1 MGKEDPE
8 YYPFRWKVA
17 DAFED
22 LFVLHRR
29 KLIGAVLL
37 LVGGLALGLFLFDG
51 DNDVETTEPTP
62 TSTGND
68 TTSSTD
74 EDTSTTSSTTT
85 TTTTSA
91 PSTTEATSSSST
103 TTTAPASTRPTPTAE
118 QIAATQPGYIIEML
132 PDGIRLVGGVPT
144 DDAAN
149 DAIRIAETV
158 FPGAE
163 VLDSQIV
170 DTSFPTPEE
179 LVFRISAGDLF
190 DYNQFV
196 INDNYLPLIDQ
207 LATRIIEA
215 EIWSVAVIGHTDS
228 SGEAA
233 DNQRLSE
240 RRAQAGADRLI
251 AEGVPAELVSV
262 VGAGETQP
270 IASNDTAEG
279 QQANRRIEF
288 VVTQG

>member
-1 MGKEDPE
+1 MDKEDPE

-29 KLIGAVLL
+29 KLIGVTLL
-37 LVGGLALGLFLFDG
+37 LLGGLALGMFLFDG
-51 DNDVETTEPTP
+51 DNDVETAEPAT

-68 TTSSTD
+68 TSPSTGA
-74 EDTSTTSSTTT
+74 DTSTTSAPTTT
-85 TTTTSA
+85 SSA
-91 PSTTEATSSSST
+91 PSTTAATSSSDT
-103 TTTAPASTRPTPTAE
+103 TTTAPVSTRPIPTAE
-118 QIAATQPGYIIEML
+118 QIADTQPGYIIEMA

-144 DDAAN
+144 DDTAN

-158 FPGAE
+158 FPGVE

-179 LVFRISAGDLF
+179 LVFRIAEGDLF
-190 DYNQFV
+190 DYNGYV
-196 INDNYLPLIDQ
+196 INDNYLTVIDQ
-207 LATRIIEA
+207 LAARIVEA
-215 EIWSVAVIGHTDS
+215 QIWSVAVIGHTDS
-228 SGEAA
+228 LGDAS

-251 AEGVPAELVSV
+251 AQGVPVELVTV
-262 VGAGETQP
+262 VGAGETEP

>member
-37 LVGGLALGLFLFDG
+37 IFGGLALGLFLFDG
-51 DNDVETTEPTP
+51 DNDVETTEPTA

-74 EDTSTTSSTTT
+74 EDTSKTSST

-118 QIAATQPGYIIEML
+118 QIAETQPGYIIEML

-144 DDAAN
+144 DDTAN

-158 FPGAE
+158 FRGAE

-179 LVFRISAGDLF
+179 LVFRISSGDLF
-190 DYNQFV
+190 DYNRFV
-196 INDNYLPLIDQ
+196 INDNYLPVIDQ

-228 SGEAA
+228 SGEAD

-240 RRAQAGADRLI
+240 RRAQAGAERLI
-251 AEGVPAELVSV
+251 AQGVPAELVSV

-270 IASNDTAEG
+270 IASNDTEEG

>member
-29 KLIGAVLL
+29 KLIGGALL
-37 LVGGLALGLFLFDG
+37 LFGGLALGLFLFDG
-51 DNDVETTEPTP
+51 DNDVETTEPTT

-74 EDTSTTSSTTT
+74 EDTPTSSATPTT
-85 TTTTSA
+85 A
-91 PSTTEATSSSST
+91 PSTTATTSSSST

-118 QIAATQPGYIIEML
+118 QIAATQPGYIIEMA
-132 PDGIRLVGGVPT
+132 PDGIRLMGGVPT
-144 DDAAN
+144 DDTAN

-170 DTSFPTPEE
+170 DASFPTPEE

-190 DYNQFV
+190 DYNRFV
-196 INDNYLPLIDQ
+196 INDNYLPVIDQ
-207 LATRIIEA
+207 LATRIVEA
-215 EIWSVAVIGHTDS
+215 EIWSVAVTGHTDS
-228 SGEAA
+228 SGEAD

-240 RRAQAGADRLI
+240 RRARAGADRLI
-251 AEGVPAELVSV
+251 AQGVPTELVSV

-270 IASNDTAEG
+270 IAPNDTEEG
-279 QQANRRIEF
+279 RQANRRIEF

>member
-1 MGKEDPE
+1 MDKEDPE

-29 KLIGAVLL
+29 KLVGVVLL
-37 LVGGLALGLFLFDG
+37 LVGGLALGMVLFNG
-51 DNDVETTEPTP
+51 DNDVETAEPTT

-68 TTSSTD
+68 TSPSTGDDTSITSSPT
-74 EDTSTTSSTTT
+74 TTS
-85 TTTTSA
+85 SA
-91 PSTTEATSSSST
+91 PSTTAATSSSST
-103 TTTAPASTRPTPTAE
+103 TTTAPVSTRPTPTAE
-118 QIAATQPGYIIEML
+118 QIAATQPGYIIDMA
-132 PDGIRLVGGVPT
+132 PDGIRLMGGVPT
-144 DDAAN
+144 DDTAN

-190 DYNQFV
+190 EYNRFV
-196 INDNYLPLIDQ
+196 INDNYLTVIDQ
-207 LATRIIEA
+207 LAARIAEA
-215 EIWSVAVIGHTDS
+215 QIWSVVVTGHTDS
-228 SGEAA
+228 LGEAV

-240 RRAQAGADRLI
+240 RRARAGADRLI
-251 AEGVPAELVSV
+251 AQGVPAELVTV

-270 IASNDTAEG
+270 IASNDTLEG